1 MCIFVLLQKKSVT
14 HLHFVL
20 FLTGAGP
27 NPASIETGPLL
38 HFVPERRIIK
48 KSATGYMI
56 LSSHITPTLI
66 NTRIIKEHAA
76 ESSLN

>member
-1 MCIFVLLQKKSVT
+1 MCIFVLLQKKV
-14 HLHFVL
+14 LHIYTLFF

-66 NTRIIKEHAA
+66 NTRIIKEHVA